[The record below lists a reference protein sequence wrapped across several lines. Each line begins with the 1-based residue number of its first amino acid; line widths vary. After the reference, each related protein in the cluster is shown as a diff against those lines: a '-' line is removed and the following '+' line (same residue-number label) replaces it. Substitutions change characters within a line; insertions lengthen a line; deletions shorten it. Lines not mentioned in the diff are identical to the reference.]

1 VPKIAV
7 VGHVCVD
14 VRVRPTTEFPE
25 RGQLVMTD
33 EMSFVVAGMVGNIG
47 RVLGPIGEPAFAVCC
62 VGSDATGDLV
72 AAELATWADT
82 RWVSRSSTVAT
93 SGTIVFVL
101 PDGER
106 SFIHAKGSNTEFAAS
121 HIPLADLA
129 AAGVRYLHLGYALL
143 LPALDGEPMTAVLR
157 EARALGITTSI
168 DMTWDPTGRWMQDIG
183 PLLPHVDIFCPNDVE
198 ATALTGCADPT
209 QAALA
214 LIEAGVQRLAIVT
227 RGADGVTAAWADGR
241 TRSFPASPAAIV
253 DTTGAGDCFY
263 GGLLAGLAHGL
274 DDDTA
279 IAFGIR
285 SATDAISRSEP
296 SGSLRQ

>member
-14 VRVRPTTEFPE
+14 VRVRPTTEFPQ
-25 RGQLVMTD
+25 RGHLVMTD
-33 EMSFVVAGMVGNIG
+33 EMNFAVAGMVGNVG
-47 RVLGPIGEPAFAVCC
+47 RVLGPLQERAFAICR

-82 RWVSRSSTVAT
+82 RWVSRSSTTAT
-93 SGTIVFVL
+93 SGTVVFVL

-106 SFIHAKGSNTEFAAS
+106 SFIHAKGANTEFAAS
-121 HIPLADLA
+121 HVPLADMA

-143 LPALDGEPMTAVLR
+143 LPALDGEPMTEVLR
-157 EARALGITTSI
+157 DARALGITTSI

-214 LIEAGVQRLAIVT
+214 LIDAGVQRLAIVT
-227 RGADGVTAAWADGR
+227 CGAKGVTAAWADGR
-241 TRSFPASPAAIV
+241 TRSFPASPAVIV
-253 DTTGAGDCFY
+253 DSTGAGDCFY
-263 GGLLAGLAHGL
+263 GGLLASLARGA
-274 DDDTA
+274 DDDEA

-285 SATDAISRSEP
+285 AATDAISGAEP
-296 SGSLRQ
+296 SKPSGE

>member
-25 RGQLVMTD
+25 PGHLVLTD
-33 EMSFVVAGMVGNIG
+33 EVNFAVAGMVGNIG
-47 RVLGPIGEPAFAVCC
+47 RALGPLGEPAFAVCRL
-62 VGSDATGDLV
+62 GSDATGDMV
-72 AAELATWADT
+72 AAELATWADA
-82 RWVSRSSTVAT
+82 RWISRSSTAAT
-93 SGTIVFVL
+93 SGTVVFVL

-106 SFIHAKGSNTEFAAS
+106 SFIHAKGANTEFAAS
-121 HIPLADLA
+121 HVPLADLA

-143 LPALDGEPMTAVLR
+143 LPALDGAPMGALLS
-157 EARALGITTSI
+157 EARALGMTTSL
-168 DMTWDPTGRWMQDIG
+168 DMTWDPTGRWMHDIG
-183 PLLPHVDIFCPNDVE
+183 PLLPHVDIFCPNDAE

-214 LIEAGVQRLAIVT
+214 LIEAGVRQLAIVT
-227 RGADGVTAAWADGR
+227 RGAAGVTAAWADGR
-241 TRSFPASPAAIV
+241 TRSFPASPAAVV

-263 GGLLAGLAHGL
+263 GGLLASLARGA
-274 DDDTA
+274 DDEAA

-285 SATDAISRSEP
+285 AATDAISGSEP
-296 SGSLRQ
+296 SIPLRE

>member
-1 VPKIAV
+1 MPKIAV

-25 RGQLVMTD
+25 RGHLVMTD
-33 EMSFVVAGMVGNIG
+33 EMNLVVAGMVGNVG
-47 RVLGPIGEPAFAVCC
+47 RALGPLGEPAFAVCR

-82 RWVSRSSTVAT
+82 RWVSRSPTAAT

-106 SFIHAKGSNTEFAAS
+106 SFIHAKGANTEFAAS
-121 HIPLADLA
+121 HIPLAEFA

-143 LPALDGEPMTAVLR
+143 LPALDGGPMTAVLR
-157 EARALGITTSI
+157 EARALGMTTSI
-168 DMTWDPTGRWMQDIG
+168 DVTWDATGRWMQDIG
-183 PLLPHVDIFCPNDVE
+183 QLLPHVDIFCPNDVE
-198 ATALTGCADPT
+198 ANALTGCADPA

-227 RGADGVTAAWADGR
+227 RGAQGVTAAWADGR
-241 TRSFPASPAAIV
+241 TRSFPASPAVIV
-253 DTTGAGDCFY
+253 DSTGAGDCFY
-263 GGLLAGLAHGL
+263 GGLLAGLARGF
-274 DDDTA
+274 DDEAA

-285 SATDAISRSEP
+285 AATDAISGSGP
-296 SGSLRQ
+296 SKPSCE

>member
-1 VPKIAV
+1 MPRIAV

-25 RGQLVMTD
+25 RGHLVITD
-33 EMSFVVAGMVGNIG
+33 EVNFVVAGMVGNIG
-47 RVLGPIGEPAFAVCC
+47 RVLGPLGEPVFAVCR

-72 AAELATWADT
+72 AAELATWADP
-82 RWVSRSSTVAT
+82 RWISQSSTAAT
-93 SGTIVFVL
+93 AGPVVVVL

-106 SFIHAKGSNTEFAAS
+106 SFIHAKGANTEFAAS
-121 HIPLADLA
+121 HVPLADLA

-143 LPALDGEPMTAVLR
+143 LPALDGSPMTEVLR
-157 EARALGITTSI
+157 EARVLGMTTSL

-214 LIEAGVQRLAIVT
+214 LIEAGVQQLAIVT
-227 RGADGVTAAWADGR
+227 RGAHGVTAAWADGR
-241 TRSFPASPAAIV
+241 TRSFPASPAAII

-263 GGLLAGLAHGL
+263 GGLLTGLARGAS
-274 DDDTA
+274 DDDA
-279 IAFGIR
+279 IALGIR
-285 SATDAISRSEP
+285 AATEAISRSEP
-296 SGSLRQ
+296 WKPESK

>member
-14 VRVRPTTEFPE
+14 VRVRPTTEFPD
-25 RGQLVMTD
+25 RGQLVITD
-33 EMSFVVAGMVGNIG
+33 QMNLVVAGMVGNIG
-47 RVLGPIGEPAFAVCC
+47 RALGPLGEPAFAVCR

-82 RWVSRSSTVAT
+82 RWVSRSSTAAT

-106 SFIHAKGSNTEFAAS
+106 SFIHAKGANTEFAAS
-121 HIPLADLA
+121 HVPLAELA

-157 EARALGITTSI
+157 EARALGMTTSI

-209 QAALA
+209 LAALA

-227 RGADGVTAAWADGR
+227 RGAQGVTAAWADGR
-241 TRSFPASPAAIV
+241 TRSFPASPAVIV
-253 DTTGAGDCFY
+253 DSTGAGDCFY
-263 GGLLAGLAHGL
+263 GGLLAGLARGL
-274 DDDTA
+274 SDDDA

-285 SATDAISRSEP
+285 AATDAISITEP
-296 SGSLRQ
+296 SERLRE

>member
-25 RGQLVMTD
+25 RGQLVLTD
-33 EMSFVVAGMVGNIG
+33 EMNLVVAGMVGNIG
-47 RVLGPIGEPAFAVCC
+47 RVLGPLEEPAFAICR

-82 RWVSRSSTVAT
+82 RWVSHSPTAAT
-93 SGTIVFVL
+93 SATIVFVL

-106 SFIHAKGSNTEFAAS
+106 SFIHAKGANTEFAAS

-129 AAGVRYLHLGYALL
+129 AAGVCYLHVGYALL
-143 LPALDGEPMTAVLR
+143 LPALDGGPMAAVLR
-157 EARALGITTSI
+157 EARGLGMTTSL
-168 DMTWDPTGRWMQDIG
+168 DMTWDPTGRWMQAIG

-209 QAALA
+209 DAALA

-227 RGADGVTAAWADGR
+227 RGAEGVTAAWADGR
-241 TRSFPASPAAIV
+241 TRSFPASPAEIV
-253 DTTGAGDCFY
+253 DSTGAGDCFY
-263 GGLLAGLAHGL
+263 GGLLAGLARGADE
-274 DDDTA
+274 DDA

-285 SATDAISRSEP
+285 AASDAISRVVAS
-296 SGSLRQ
+296 

>member
-25 RGQLVMTD
+25 PGQLVVTD
-33 EMSFVVAGMVGNIG
+33 EMNFVVAGMVGNIG
-47 RVLGPIGEPAFAVCC
+47 RVLGPLGEPAFAVCR

-72 AAELATWADT
+72 AAALANWADT
-82 RWVSRSSTVAT
+82 RWVSRSSTAAT

-106 SFIHAKGSNTEFAAS
+106 SFIHAKGANTEFAAS
-121 HIPLADLA
+121 HLPLAELA

-143 LPALDGEPMTAVLR
+143 LPTLDGAPMTVVLR
-157 EARALGITTSI
+157 EARALGMTTSI

-227 RGADGVTAAWADGR
+227 CGALGVTAAWADGR
-241 TRSFPASPAAIV
+241 TRSFLASPAEIV
-253 DTTGAGDCFY
+253 DSTGAGDCFY
-263 GGLLAGLAHGL
+263 GGLLAGLARGL
-274 DDDTA
+274 DDDAA

-285 SATDAISRSEP
+285 AATDAISGGREVV
-296 SGSLRQ
+296 R

>member
-1 VPKIAV
+1 MPRIAV

-25 RGQLVMTD
+25 RGHLVITD
-33 EMSFVVAGMVGNIG
+33 EVNFVVAGMVGNIG
-47 RVLGPIGEPAFAVCC
+47 RVLGPLGEPVFAVCR

-82 RWVSRSSTVAT
+82 RWISQSSTAAT
-93 SGTIVFVL
+93 SGTVVFVL

-106 SFIHAKGSNTEFAAS
+106 SFIHAKGANTEFAAS
-121 HIPLADLA
+121 HVPLADLA

-143 LPALDGEPMTAVLR
+143 LPALDGSPMTEVLR
-157 EARALGITTSI
+157 EARVLGMTTSL

-183 PLLPHVDIFCPNDVE
+183 PLLSHVDIFCPNDVE

-214 LIEAGVQRLAIVT
+214 LIEAGVQQLAIVT
-227 RGADGVTAAWADGR
+227 RGAHGVTAAWADGR
-241 TRSFPASPAAIV
+241 TRSFPASPAAII

-263 GGLLAGLAHGL
+263 GGLLTGLARGAS
-274 DDDTA
+274 DDDA
-279 IAFGIR
+279 IALGIR
-285 SATDAISRSEP
+285 AATEAISRSEP
-296 SGSLRQ
+296 WKPESK

>member
-25 RGQLVMTD
+25 RGHLVIAD
-33 EMSFVVAGMVGNIG
+33 EMNLVVAGLVGNIG
-47 RVLGPIGEPAFAVCC
+47 RVLGPVGEPAIAICR
-62 VGSDATGDLV
+62 VGSDRAGDLV

-82 RWVSRSSTVAT
+82 RWVSHSSTAAT
-93 SGTIVFVL
+93 SATIVFVL

-106 SFIHAKGSNTEFAAS
+106 SFIHAKGANNEFDAS
-121 HIPLADLA
+121 HIPLADLV
-129 AAGVRYLHLGYALL
+129 AAGVRYLHVGYALL
-143 LPALDGEPMTAVLR
+143 LPALDGAPMASLLR
-157 EARALGITTSI
+157 EARVLGITTSL

-183 PLLPHVDIFCPNDVE
+183 PLLPHVDIFCPNDAE
-198 ATALTGCADPT
+198 ATALTGCTDPA

-214 LIEAGVQRLAIVT
+214 LIEAGVRRLAIVT

-241 TRSFPASPAAIV
+241 TRSFPAAPASIV
-253 DTTGAGDCFY
+253 DSTGAGDCFY
-263 GGLLAGLAHGL
+263 GGLLAGLARGA
-274 DDDTA
+274 DDDEA

-285 SATDAISRSEP
+285 AASDAISAGREVVK
-296 SGSLRQ
+296 